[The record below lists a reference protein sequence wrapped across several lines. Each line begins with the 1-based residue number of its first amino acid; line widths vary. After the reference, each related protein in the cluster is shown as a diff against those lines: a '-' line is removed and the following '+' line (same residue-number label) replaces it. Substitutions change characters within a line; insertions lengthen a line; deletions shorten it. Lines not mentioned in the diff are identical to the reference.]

1 MNKRTKKTLS
11 ADAALLRLQNYCAF
25 RERSTEEVRKKIL
38 EFGLN
43 PSEAWTVLEK
53 LTKAGFLNEDRFAR
67 AFAGGKFRIKK
78 WGKRKIEV
86 EMKKK
91 GLSEELIEKGLN
103 ELPEKDYS
111 DTLDDLLKKKWA
123 QIARKGTDTKDYET
137 RQKNHQKLI
146 RYALQKGYEMDLV
159 MQKVNKVVSR

>member
-11 ADAALLRLQNYCAF
+11 VDAVLLRMQNYCAF
-25 RERSTEEVRKKIL
+25 SERSTEEVRKMMKD
-38 EFGLN
+38 FDLN
-43 PSEAWTVLEK
+43 PADAWTVLER
-53 LTKAGFLNEDRFAR
+53 LTKAGFINEARFAKS
-67 AFAGGKFRIKK
+67 FAGGKFRIKK

-103 ELPEKDYS
+103 ELPEKDYT
-111 DTLDDLLKKKWA
+111 DTLDELLKKKWA
-123 QIARKGTDTKDYET
+123 QISRKEVEKDDYEAK
-137 RQKNHQKLI
+137 QKNRQKLI

-159 MQKVNKVVSR
+159 MERVKKMGV